1 MDQSG
6 GEKQLNAQTVNRGQ
20 VKRILIL
27 SCSLLAGV
35 VVVTGNAAA
44 QDSSAA
50 TPAKEISYAKDV
62 APIFEKF
69 CATCHNA
76 DEDHPSQLFM
86 DSYETLMKGGKHGK
100 SIQPGNSKESLLL
113 QKMSPAPPFGK
124 KMPPSKKLIPTAG
137 QIETLRQWIDQG
149 ARKN

>member
-1 MDQSG
+1 
-6 GEKQLNAQTVNRGQ
+6 

-35 VVVTGNAAA
+35 VVLTGNAAA

>member
-1 MDQSG
+1 M
-6 GEKQLNAQTVNRGQ
+6 
-20 VKRILIL
+20 KRILIL

>member
-1 MDQSG
+1 M
-6 GEKQLNAQTVNRGQ
+6 
-20 VKRILIL
+20 KRILIL

-50 TPAKEISYAKDV
+50 TPAKEISYTKDV

>member
-1 MDQSG
+1 VDQSG

>member
-1 MDQSG
+1 VDQSR
-6 GEKQLNAQTVNRGQ
+6 GEEQLNTQTANRGQ
-20 VKRILIL
+20 EKRRGSL
-27 SCSLLAGV
+27 SFLWLAGV
-35 VVVTGNAAA
+35 VVVTCNAAA

-50 TPAKEISYAKDV
+50 TPAKEISYTKDV
-62 APIFEKF
+62 SPIVEKF

-86 DSYETLMKGGKHGK
+86 DSYETLMTGGKHGK
-100 SIQPGNSKESLLL
+100 AVEPGNSKESLLL

-137 QIETLRQWIDQG
+137 QIEILRQWIEQG
-149 ARKN
+149 AKKN

>member
-1 MDQSG
+1 M
-6 GEKQLNAQTVNRGQ
+6 
-20 VKRILIL
+20 KRILIL

-50 TPAKEISYAKDV
+50 TPAKEISYTKDV

-113 QKMSPAPPFGK
+113 QKMSPDPPFGK

-137 QIETLRQWIDQG
+137 QIELLRQWIDQG

>member
-1 MDQSG
+1 M
-6 GEKQLNAQTVNRGQ
+6 
-20 VKRILIL
+20 KRRVIL
-27 SCSLLAGV
+27 SFSLLAGV
-35 VVVTGNAAA
+35 VVVTCNAAA

-50 TPAKEISYAKDV
+50 TPAKEISYTKDA
-62 APIFEKF
+62 APILEKF

-100 SIQPGNSKESLLL
+100 AIQPGNSKESLLL
-113 QKMSPAPPFGK
+113 QKMNPPPPFGK
-124 KMPPSKKLIPTAG
+124 RMPPSKKLIPTAS
-137 QIETLRQWIDQG
+137 QIEILRQWIDQG